1 MKKISANS
9 IRELIKD
16 IEKEI
21 DLLTQL
27 ERGVIEVR
35 EEIKKD
41 PERASIF
48 YESLA
53 LKMHNF
59 YTGCERIFQLIAS
72 ELNGALPSS
81 YDWHKRLLNR
91 MTAEREEM
99 PAVLSQETAIALQEY
114 LGFRHVVRNLYGF
127 ELEKPKVD
135 KLVAEYPA
143 VWHQLKTEIGQ
154 FTDWLQAF
162 AEHLETNDD

>member
-21 DLLTQL
+21 DRLTQL

-59 YTGCERIFQLIAS
+59 YTGGE
-72 ELNGALPSS
+72 
-81 YDWHKRLLNR
+81 
-91 MTAEREEM
+91 
-99 PAVLSQETAIALQEY
+99 
-114 LGFRHVVRNLYGF
+114 
-127 ELEKPKVD
+127 
-135 KLVAEYPA
+135 
-143 VWHQLKTEIGQ
+143 
-154 FTDWLQAF
+154 
-162 AEHLETNDD
+162 